1 MNLPATQIDL
11 DAEISVSEL
20 RSEELFDRRLQAHS
34 ALRLRRRND
43 LLGVIVSTERWK
55 SIEETIR
62 HLSAALEQ
70 LEDAATSSL
79 SERRVSEAK
88 YAPVTDESWT
98 DVEKRYTELTRDAA
112 DIEFG

>member
-1 MNLPATQIDL
+1 MNSPATQIDV

-20 RSEELFDRRLQAHS
+20 RSEEIFDRRLHAHS

-62 HLSAALEQ
+62 HLSAALEK
-70 LEDAATSSL
+70 LEDAATLSL
-79 SERRVSEAK
+79 IEQRVSTAK
-88 YAPVTDESWT
+88 YAPLTDESWT
-98 DVEKRYTELTRDAA
+98 DVENRYSELTRNAVDAEV
-112 DIEFG
+112 D